1 MHFEKILIIGD
12 GPSALSFAE
21 HLIINK
27 VRPTLISAGELS
39 DDYLSGKLNLKNS
52 DLPWKFLHQM
62 DQIASLR

>member
-39 DDYLSGKLNLKNS
+39 DDYLLVNL
-52 DLPWKFLHQM
+52 
-62 DQIASLR
+62 I